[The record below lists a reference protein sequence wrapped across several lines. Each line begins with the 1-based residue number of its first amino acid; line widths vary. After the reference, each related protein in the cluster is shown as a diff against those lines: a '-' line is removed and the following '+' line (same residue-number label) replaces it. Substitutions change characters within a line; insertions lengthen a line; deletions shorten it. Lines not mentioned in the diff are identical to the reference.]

1 MAQYQFAIFEVTSI
15 FFTIML
21 IMIMLNILMIIITLS
36 WFYFKNYVCW
46 MSLYS
51 IDLANLETSQPNL
64 QKVTVGGFSIN
75 RTGKS
80 TACVPVDA
88 NANAKSRL
96 NDIMSFAEIF
106 TVADRQIVTASMKS
120 NTKHSF
126 RLCWH
131 EHFLW

>member
-1 MAQYQFAIFEVTSI
+1 
-15 FFTIML
+15 
-21 IMIMLNILMIIITLS
+21 
-36 WFYFKNYVCW
+36 

-106 TVADRQIVTASMKS
+106 TVADQKIVTASMKS

-126 RLCWH
+126 RLC
-131 EHFLW
+131 